1 MPGDGRMGRVA
12 KLIAEVTE
20 GCFLGRPLMPA
31 RLLTDRRTRRS
42 ERKEVLQVDV
52 GYDVVDGAM
61 IPGGMA
67 VRRKSGVIAAWNE
80 NAKVADIQLRPW
92 AAGVATGERYRV
104 GILSHGACRA
114 HGCFWLRR

>member
-1 MPGDGRMGRVA
+1 MGRVA
-12 KLIAEVTE
+12 KLIAEVAE
-20 GCFLGRPLMPA
+20 GCLQVLGRPLTLV

-52 GYDVVDGAM
+52 GYDVVDGAI

-67 VRRKSGVIAAWNE
+67 VRRKSGGIAAWNE

-92 AAGVATGERYRV
+92 AAGVATGERSRV
-104 GILSHGACRA
+104 GILRHSASRVCGGH
-114 HGCFWLRR
+114 FWSRQ